1 MLIWNNN
8 TDNMA
13 VGPKAIIHLD
23 RLRHNY
29 NIVKTT
35 AGGRRMMAVVKANGY
50 GHGAVES
57 TKALAQEGCDF
68 FAVFTFE
75 EAVELRDAGIEEDIF
90 VFSRSRHETFA
101 EAVDRH
107 ITLNISHANDVDALA
122 GFHAETGESPK
133 VHLKVDTGMTR
144 LGITMEEVESVL
156 KQIKDSEGIRCEG
169 IYSHY
174 ATADEGD
181 LDYANEQLK
190 NFNAVL
196 EIADSLGIQFSIKH
210 FSNSGSVLNL
220 PESGFD
226 AVRVGMLLYGAFPS
240 DEVPAELDIKP
251 VMEFRGPIVHVRR
264 VSAGTQV
271 SYGGV
276 WTAEK
281 ETTIGV
287 IQTGFAD
294 GFPRPWYAGGCVS
307 YRGNRYPIAGRVC
320 MDQLMVDFGDASPNE
335 GEDVLFFGENET
347 DSIRVEEIASAIGST
362 PYVLLTA
369 IHGRTERKYFKPS

>member
-1 MLIWNNN
+1 
-8 TDNMA
+8 
-13 VGPKAIIHLD
+13 
-23 RLRHNY
+23 
-29 NIVKTT
+29 
-35 AGGRRMMAVVKANGY
+35 MMAVVKANGY
-50 GHGAVES
+50 GHGAVECAN
-57 TKALAQEGCDF
+57 ALAKEGCDY

-75 EAVELRDAGIEEDIF
+75 EAVELRDTGISEDIF
-90 VFSRSRHETFA
+90 VFSRMQPNTFA
-101 EAVDRH
+101 EAVDRN
-107 ITLNISHANDVDALA
+107 ITLNISHADDVNELA

-133 VHLKVDTGMTR
+133 VHLKIDTGMTR
-144 LGITMEEVESVL
+144 LGITMDEAESVL
-156 KQIKDSEGIRCEG
+156 RKLNNSEGIRYEG

-181 LDYANEQLK
+181 LGYANEQLK
-190 NFNAVL
+190 NFNEIL
-196 EIADSLGIQFSIKH
+196 ETADALGMDFSIKH

-240 DEVPAELDIKP
+240 DEVPTDLNIKP

-294 GFPRPWYAGGCVS
+294 GFPRPWYDGGCVS
-307 YRGNRYPIAGRVC
+307 YQGNRYPIAGRVC

-347 DSIRVEEIASAIGST
+347 DAIRVEEIASAIGST
-362 PYVLLTA
+362 PYVLLTD
-369 IHGRTERKYFKPS
+369 IHGRTERIFSGKN